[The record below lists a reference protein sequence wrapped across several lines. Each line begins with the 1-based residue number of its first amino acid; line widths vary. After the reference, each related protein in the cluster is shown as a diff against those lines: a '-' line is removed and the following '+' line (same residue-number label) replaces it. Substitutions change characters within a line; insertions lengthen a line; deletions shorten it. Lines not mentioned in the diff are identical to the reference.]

1 MADISSHDATFY
13 QLKQARITAKKL
25 VQNLLP
31 QFFLRRMKS
40 LIAHQLP
47 KKTDR
52 VVFCPLTDT
61 QKAAYELFLDS
72 DIVDVVRRSSEP
84 CPCNSG
90 KKSGWCCY
98 ATLPHSNTKW
108 QVSQKRYWK
117 INANVSTSL
126 WFSPR
131 LQLFR
136 SCLIT

>member
-1 MADISSHDATFY
+1 MSYPATLEFTNSDVVSHDATFY

-52 VVFCPLTDT
+52 VVFCPLTET

-72 DIVDVVRRSSEP
+72 DVAQLVRGSSQP
-84 CPCNSG
+84 CDCNSG
-90 KKSGWCCY
+90 KKAGWCCH
-98 ATLPHSNTKW
+98 TNLPETNIKW
-108 QVSQKRYWK
+108 DVSRRTP
-117 INANVSTSL
+117 SG
-126 WFSPR
+126 
-131 LQLFR
+131 FR
-136 SCLIT
+136 AQ